1 MEISRKKITDAE
13 IRASEQ
19 ELYAAVDAI
28 TAEKSAEFAAIG
40 YELETEFS
48 RDNDNL
54 EGDER
59 DAFRELGI
67 KEECAYSF
75 GYSSGVKITV
85 KRRKTEAELAA
96 EEAEAAEAAKDFS
109 GLSEEEAE
117 LAQNEAVLEEAK
129 RELSRNV
136 AFTSMYFVHIYKA
149 FWRESVSISDGID
162 EVKADLEEFLTVLSE
177 KAENGENE

>member
-13 IRASEQ
+13 IRKAEQ
-19 ELYAAVDAI
+19 ELAAAVDAI
-28 TAEKSAEFAAIG
+28 TAEKTAEFAALG
-40 YELETEFS
+40 CELETEFS

-59 DAFRELGI
+59 EAFRALGVT
-67 KEECAYSF
+67 EECEYSF

-85 KRRKTEAELAA
+85 KRKKTDEELAA
-96 EEAEAAEAAKDFS
+96 EEAEAAGNAKDFS

-149 FWRESVSISDGID
+149 FWRESVSISDGTD
-162 EVKADLEEFLTVLSE
+162 EVRADLEEFLTVLRE